1 MLKKSLLARML
12 AGAATLAAVGVVA
25 GAMPSSAAA
34 PSYSYKCWGTSKDHC
49 TVAVQAPKGWKF
61 TQLDR
66 DQAKFTKGSTE
77 MLRVDGIY
85 AKVSPKTQ
93 VARKTAELKKVPG
106 LKILSL
112 SNGVTPSEITWNN
125 PKVVFYDV
133 KYTYRDGARGQRV
146 VTTRYADTLD
156 GGNHALV
163 ELTVGGRAQDQ
174 AELDLVLRK
183 ATQTVTL
190 VG

>member
-1 MLKKSLLARML
+1 MKKNVLARVLTSAAVVGVAGVL
-12 AGAATLAAVGVVA
+12 AGV
-25 GAMPSSAAA
+25 MPSSAAA
-34 PSYSYKCWGTSKDHC
+34 PSYAYKCWGTSADHC
-49 TVAVQAPKGWKF
+49 NVAVQAPKGWKF
-61 TQLDR
+61 TQIDR
-66 DQAKFTKGSTE
+66 FEGKFTKGSTE
-77 MLRVDGIY
+77 LLRIDGIY
-85 AKVSPKTQ
+85 AKVSPKAQ

-112 SNGVTPSEITWNN
+112 SNGVMPSEITWNN

-133 KYTYRDGARGQRV
+133 KYTYVDGARGQRI

-156 GGNHALV
+156 GGNRAYL

-174 AELDLVLRK
+174 AELDAVLSK
-183 ATQTVTL
+183 ATRSVTL

>member
-1 MLKKSLLARML
+1 MGKNLVARVL
-12 AGAATLAAVGVVA
+12 AGAAMLGTVAATAVA
-25 GAMPSSAAA
+25 GTSGAAT

-66 DQAKFTKGSTE
+66 DQAKFSHGSNE

-85 AKVSPKTQ
+85 AKVSPKAQ
-93 VARKTAELKKVPG
+93 VARKAAALKKVPG
-106 LKILSL
+106 LRILSM
-112 SNGVTPSEITWNN
+112 SNGVMPSVIPGNE

-156 GGNHALV
+156 GGNRALI
-163 ELTVGGRAQDQ
+163 ELTVGGRPQDQ
-174 AELDLVLRK
+174 GTLDQVLRK